1 MHVSAGRYIAAV
13 AALLIAVSGSA
24 GAQTKPPDTGDL
36 TVPDAFNMRLVGHAD
51 LTLLGEG
58 MAEKL
63 APGGRRIFF
72 IAHESGPQCFAVL
85 DVTDASKPQVLFEI
99 PSPGKDLHC
108 NSLDLNN
115 NTLVVAAE
123 SADEG
128 EPGAG
133 IRVYDVSSPTTEP
146 KFVSYF
152 DTSGP
157 RSRGVHHVWLGSE
170 SVAYL
175 TTGSADFTPKRAT
188 TDDEFY
194 MSVDLKDRAHPR
206 EIGRWWYPGQ
216 RTGDS
221 TTVGPVPIIPSY
233 VPIQVYRPHNIDV
246 FPSHPNR
253 AYMGYLD
260 GGLVI
265 LDISDPVHPKTVS
278 ISRYASPGFTHTAF
292 PIFSRNLLA
301 LSEEAIGDH
310 CSEGAKRLTLWDIAD
325 EKNPRMLSVMPYAKN
340 TLQLC
345 NRDGRYGAHNIYE
358 DKPYGPTWKS
368 DKTIVGSFFG
378 GGVRVFDISDP
389 RDPKEAA
396 YYVPAAPAG
405 SPKHEIQ
412 INDVYVDDR
421 GYIFACDRFTGG
433 LYILASDALK

>member
-1 MHVSAGRYIAAV
+1 
-13 AALLIAVSGSA
+13 
-24 GAQTKPPDTGDL
+24 
-36 TVPDAFNMRLVGHAD
+36 
-51 LTLLGEG
+51 
-58 MAEKL
+58 
-63 APGGRRIFF
+63 
-72 IAHESGPQCFAVL
+72 
-85 DVTDASKPQVLFEI
+85 
-99 PSPGKDLHC
+99 
-108 NSLDLNN
+108 
-115 NTLVVAAE
+115 
-123 SADEG
+123 
-128 EPGAG
+128 
-133 IRVYDVSSPTTEP
+133 
-146 KFVSYF
+146 
-152 DTSGP
+152 
-157 RSRGVHHVWLGSE
+157 
-170 SVAYL
+170 
-175 TTGSADFTPKRAT
+175 
-188 TDDEFY
+188 
-194 MSVDLKDRAHPR
+194 MSVDLKDRAHPK

-233 VPIQVYRPHNIDV
+233 TPIQVYRPHNIDV

-310 CSEGAKRLTLWDIAD
+310 CAEGAKRLTLWDIAD
-325 EKNPRMLSVMPYAKN
+325 EKNPRLLSVMPYAKN
-340 TLQLC
+340 TVQLC

-378 GGVRVFDISDP
+378 GGVRVFDITDP

-433 LYILASDALK
+433 LYILASDALR